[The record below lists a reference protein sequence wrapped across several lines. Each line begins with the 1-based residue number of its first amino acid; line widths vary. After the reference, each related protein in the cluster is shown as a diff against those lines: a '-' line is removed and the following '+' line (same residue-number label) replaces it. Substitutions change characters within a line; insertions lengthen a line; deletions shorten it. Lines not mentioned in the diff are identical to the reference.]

1 MKFLMVA
8 GVVTGSKQHDAAVAF
23 AKFLASSA
31 VAPVIVAKG
40 MEPYAKLP

>member
-1 MKFLMVA
+1 MVA